1 MNSIVMLQITS
12 ISDTV
17 TSVTDVLF

>member
-12 ISDTV
+12 ISVTV
-17 TSVTDVLF
+17 AAVTDV

>member
-17 TSVTDVLF
+17 APVTDVLF